1 MAADL
6 VTYGILAL
14 VLLFVFFAYLM
25 IRRTVTG
32 FKRGVEDGQN
42 RR

>member
-1 MAADL
+1 MTDL
-6 VTYGILAL
+6 IVYGILAVIL
-14 VLLFVFFAYLM
+14 VFVFFAYLM

-32 FKRGVEDGQN
+32 FKEGMERGD

>member
-1 MAADL
+1 MTDL
-6 VTYGILAL
+6 IIYGILAVIL
-14 VLLFVFFAYLM
+14 VFVFFAYLM

-32 FKRGVEDGQN
+32 FKEGMERGD